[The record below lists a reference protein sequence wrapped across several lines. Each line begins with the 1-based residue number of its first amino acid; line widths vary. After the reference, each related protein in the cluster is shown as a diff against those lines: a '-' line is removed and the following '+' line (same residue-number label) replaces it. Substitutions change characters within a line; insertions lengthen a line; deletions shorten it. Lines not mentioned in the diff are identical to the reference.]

1 MILMIDNFCSFTYN
15 IVQYFG
21 ELKQDIVVKRNNAT
35 TLDEIIELAPKAIVI
50 GPGPCSPTEAGVT
63 LEILEKLAGKI
74 PILGV
79 CLGHQAIGQA
89 FGGQVVR
96 AGEVM
101 HGRLS
106 DIYHTGQGVFSDLPN
121 PFVATRY
128 HSLVIDKATLPDC
141 LEITAWTNNADGTMQ
156 EIMGVRHKTLDI
168 EGVQFHPESILSNHG
183 YQLFNNFLKRC
194 NLAVLENHELPEVA

>member
-1 MILMIDNFCSFTYN
+1 MILIIDNFCSFTYN

-128 HSLVIDKATLPDC
+128 HSLVIDKTTLPDC